1 MDFVLWLAI
10 SKSAI
15 FKDKYTFSM
24 ETFCFIESCFFF
36 FFFFYSFCFS
46 SSFSFQ
52 MPAYCSCLTQKST
65 IPRVQWTLW
74 NNQRRYPVCEKEK
87 NKKEAPYRLCFHS
100 VLICLSSCL
109 SWGLWQWKELGL
121 VVFWLYF
128 FILFYFFLGTAALD
142 HKLKQTLAAVLL
154 QGWRGTWCTIQETNK
169 QTNKKSNTCRTEW
182 WERGR
187 QRPRCS
193 CLLMSII
200 GGEDSNRDC
209 HNSLCWLVRSSGT
222 RL

>member
-1 MDFVLWLAI
+1 MQSLRINILLVWRRFVLLNLA
-10 SKSAI
+10 
-15 FKDKYTFSM
+15 
-24 ETFCFIESCFFF
+24 
-36 FFFFYSFCFS
+36 S
-46 SSFSFQ
+46 SSSSSSTLFVF
-52 MPAYCSCLTQKST
+52 PLLFLFKCLLTAHVWLRKVQSLVYSEHFET
-65 IPRVQWTLW
+65 IRGDIQYV
-74 NNQRRYPVCEKEK
+74 KKKK

-128 FILFYFFLGTAALD
+128 FIFIFFFFGTAALD